1 MNTLY
6 LRAEDA
12 DTVETAARLIRDG
25 ALVAI
30 PTETVY
36 GLGANALD
44 PDAVLRIFEAKGRPQ
59 DNPLILHIADPE
71 EMTRYC
77 RDIPETAWKLAER
90 FWPGPLTMVLP
101 VRRDVVPGRT
111 TANLDTAAIRC
122 PEVAVTREIIR
133 RSGVPIAAP
142 SANLSGKPSTT
153 TARHVLHDYGMDG
166 KIAAIVDGGPC
177 RVGVESTIV
186 DLHEDRPRLLR
197 PGGVTPEQLREVL
210 GDLVVDKAVVSQIDP
225 KEVVRAPG
233 MKYKHYAPKGDVIIL
248 KGTAEAAAAY
258 AHAHAGPGTAVLCYE
273 EELPLYRDMT
283 AEAYGRR
290 DDLDSLAHG
299 LFAALRDMDEAGYA
313 TIFARCPEEGGVGY
327 AVRNRLNKAAGF
339 HILEV

>member
-6 LRAEDA
+6 LKAED
-12 DTVETAARLIRDG
+12 DGTVETAARLIRDG
-25 ALVAI
+25 ELVAI

-186 DLHEDRPRLLR
+186 DLHEGTPRLLR

-210 GDLVVDKAVVSQIDP
+210 GELIVDKAVVSQIDP

-273 EELPLYRDMT
+273 EELPFYRDMT

-313 TIFARCPEEGGVGY
+313 VIYARCPEEGGVGY

-339 HILEV
+339 RIQEV

>member
-1 MNTLY
+1 MTDRINRAFLFALYAHGEQRRKDGLPYIVHPFEVGMTLARNGADEA
-6 LRAEDA
+6 LVCAGLLHDTIEDA
-12 DTVETAARLIRDG
+12 YI
-25 ALVAI
+25 
-30 PTETVY
+30 
-36 GLGANALD
+36 
-44 PDAVLRIFEAKGRPQ
+44 
-59 DNPLILHIADPE
+59 
-71 EMTRYC
+71 
-77 RDIPETAWKLAER
+77 
-90 FWPGPLTMVLP
+90 
-101 VRRDVVPGRT
+101 
-111 TANLDTAAIRC
+111 
-122 PEVAVTREIIR
+122 
-133 RSGVPIAAP
+133 
-142 SANLSGKPSTT
+142 
-153 TARHVLHDYGMDG
+153 
-166 KIAAIVDGGPC
+166 
-177 RVGVESTIV
+177 
-186 DLHEDRPRLLR
+186 
-197 PGGVTPEQLREVL
+197 TPEQLREVL

-339 HILEV
+339 HIQEV